1 MMQDLINKVLT
12 DLTAKAEQAAQR
24 LQEQPAGRAPERF
37 QVLGESF
44 PALSVRDMHEVLHK
58 INVQGFNAR
67 RVLQD
72 FQSGYRGKGPRG
84 VQAIEHQLV
93 EIYLASHPDVYGCAT
108 DFDLDR
114 LVRGKGLFAGK
125 SDAELWE
132 SYRIECKKLWA
143 AEWKKATYLDPKVF
157 DVLAQRPSLDR
168 EDLQAQVVIAHE
180 RRLKLGKKA
189 GRAHQ
194 STLDVIAEV
203 GRRKALRIHAELMKP
218 TPRNRLRQLQVQRDR
233 GDFRLHQLL
242 KNERDLL
249 ITALKA
255 VGAVAG
261 SVQKFGV
268 TALSHVVGRLIK
280 KGYSPE
286 ASLIALGTRLA
297 RALEANTYAE
307 IAETYRQTRRPGGY
321 QQIES
326 WLDPFDFAM
335 ASGFGLDFEDHL
347 REANRFARSHW
358 KSIKKQNARLSA
370 A

>member
-24 LQEQPAGRAPERF
+24 LQEQPAGHAPERF

-44 PALSVRDMHEVLHK
+44 PALSVRNMHEILLK
-58 INVQGFNAR
+58 TNVQNLDAR
-67 RVLQD
+67 HVLQSFNPD
-72 FQSGYRGKGPRG
+72 YRGKGPRG

-143 AEWKKATYLDPKVF
+143 AEWKKVTYLDPKVF

-189 GRAHQ
+189 GRALQ
-194 STLDVIAEV
+194 STLDVIAEI
-203 GRRKALRIHAELMKP
+203 GRRKALRIHAELTKP

-249 ITALKA
+249 VVALTA

-261 SVQKFGV
+261 SMQEFGV
-268 TALSHVVGRLIK
+268 TALSHAVGRLIK

-286 ASLIALGTRLA
+286 ASLIAVGTRLA
-297 RALEANTYAE
+297 RALEENTYAE
-307 IAETYRQTRRPGGY
+307 IAESYGQTRRPGGY
-321 QQIES
+321 QKVET
-326 WLDPFDFAM
+326 WLDPFDFSLV
-335 ASGFGLDFEDHL
+335 SGFGLDFEDQL
-347 REANRFARSHW
+347 REATRFARSRW
-358 KSIKKQNARLSA
+358 KSMQKQMASLSA